1 MSAPAAGSE
10 TAPTS
15 FRRRRVGRFSS
26 KSPNRPEPRS
36 ELGSLRS
43 RPGMDG
49 TSSQAAF
56 RRSRTYRPGSM
67 RGSSTPGSRV
77 PGSTARPMARI
88 RCGERRRL
96 RFTRRRATCE
106 PSNCS
111 LGTRSSKARSA
122 ISGSRSM
129 TRSTSRS
136 RSSCG
141 LITGVAARARYGPEI
156 LSGEGSRHTRQRP
169 LPPQDAPFGI
179 TVANREVK
187 VDNGPCRKAS
197 GRRGCAESR
206 HAAPVIQ
213 PMRRPAA
220 ARLHRH
226 GMQIG

>member
-1 MSAPAAGSE
+1 MPLKQHIPPNRRIYLHLKHPRPSLPKPEKDSLASGRLLRRHAA
-10 TAPTS
+10 AL
-15 FRRRRVGRFSS
+15 RRRSVADYS
-26 KSPNRPEPRS
+26 
-36 ELGSLRS
+36 
-43 RPGMDG
+43 
-49 TSSQAAF
+49 TAA
-56 RRSRTYRPGSM
+56 YRPGSM

-122 ISGSRSM
+122 ISASRSM

-136 RSSCG
+136 RSNCE
-141 LITGVAARARYGPEI
+141 LITGVAARARYGAAI

-179 TVANREVK
+179 TVANREVR
-187 VDNGPCRKAS
+187 VDNGPRRKAS

-213 PMRRPAA
+213 PMRQPAA

-226 GMQIG
+226 GMQIC